1 LNPADT
7 HVLGTSV
14 AGLNTAVVAVLQT
27 TAEIQRQII
36 IPFGA
41 FVIARCLSLQVD
53 RLAETLVMFVLLAS
67 HGAGYIY
74 EPSK

>member
-1 LNPADT
+1 M
-7 HVLGTSV
+7 LGTSV